1 MSVTL
6 SLFAGAGWQF
16 FDNNG
21 VPLAGGLIY
30 TYAAGTT
37 TPQATY
43 TSSSGTIAQSNPIVL
58 NSAGRVAVGE
68 VWVSEGVT
76 YKFVLK
82 DSTGT
87 TIGTYDNIN
96 STYVA
101 GDLANTTDPAL
112 GDALVGFRQSNS
124 SGNLTGAVGRT
135 VHQKLQESV
144 SVLDFGAVGDGV
156 TDDYAA
162 FTAAIAALPAKGGT
176 IYIPTTSTNIY
187 RISQTLNIRK
197 PIHIYGDVMGA
208 NNTTGTTLY
217 FDANVSGI
225 VFGAYNTSLYT
236 TITPDGALGS
246 QYSVLEN
253 LLILSAGG
261 ATDADGVVLRVQ
273 MTCRN
278 VIARGFKR
286 YGFRIYNT
294 IGGGGSTEGDANGWQ
309 LNNCKAIL
317 NGDHGFYVNGND
329 SNVGIAIKCFGQTNG
344 NYGFYDQSLIGNTYI
359 GCDTAGNTSGSF
371 YSNLASSAVT
381 IIGLWE
387 DGAGESILG
396 SNVTAIGGNVG
407 RISSSS
413 AGFGMANGIA
423 QNAPYKYLNAD
434 GAQNVGSTLG
444 VNDTTLA
451 VTSWG
456 AADENAALDSWKL
469 IYDTTYKGWTI
480 QFAASTS
487 FQPIHYPN
495 STSALYTNK
504 AFTGSVF
511 QNGYAVKNAGT
522 AYSSALVRMLGTA
535 APTTGTY
542 QVGDIFYNS
551 SPTAGGYIGWVCTT
565 AGTPGTWKT
574 FGAISA

>member
-1 MSVTL
+1 MSVNL
-6 SLFAGAGWQF
+6 SLLAGAGWQF
-16 FDNNG
+16 FTSNG
-21 VPLAGGLIY
+21 TPLVGGLIY

-43 TSSSGTIAQSNPIVL
+43 TSSAGTIAQANPIVL
-58 NSAGRVAVGE
+58 DSAGRVSAGE
-68 VWVSEGVT
+68 VWLSAGVS
-76 YKFVLK
+76 YKFAVK
-82 DSTGT
+82 DSTGI
-87 TIGTYDNIN
+87 TIGTYDNILGAN
-96 STYVA
+96 DFSGFYAST
-101 GDLANTTDPAL
+101 GSSLI
-112 GDALVGFRQSNS
+112 GFLPY
-124 SGNLTGAVGRT
+124 GTGAVAT
-135 VHQKLQESV
+135 NVQAKLRQTV
-144 SVLDFGAVGDGV
+144 SVADFGAVGDGV

-187 RISQTLNIRK
+187 RISQTLSIRK
-197 PIHIYGDVMGA
+197 PTHMYGDVMAA

-261 ATDADGVVLRVQ
+261 VTNVDGVVLRVQ

-278 VIARGFKR
+278 VAARGFKR

-294 IGGGGSTEGDANGWQ
+294 IGGGGDTEGNASGWQ

-329 SNVGIAIKCFGQTNG
+329 SNVGVAIKCFGQTNG

-387 DGAGESILG
+387 DGSSQSILG

-407 RISSSS
+407 RISAAS

-423 QNAPYKYLNAD
+423 QNAPYKYLNAE
-434 GAQNVGSTLG
+434 GSQNVGSTLG

-451 VTSWG
+451 VSSWG
-456 AADENAALDSWKL
+456 ATEESASLDAWKL
-469 IYDTTYKGWTI
+469 FYDATYKGWTL
-480 QFAASTS
+480 QYAASTS

-551 SPTAGGYIGWVCTT
+551 APTAGGTIGWVCTT
-565 AGTPGTWKT
+565 AGNPGTWKT